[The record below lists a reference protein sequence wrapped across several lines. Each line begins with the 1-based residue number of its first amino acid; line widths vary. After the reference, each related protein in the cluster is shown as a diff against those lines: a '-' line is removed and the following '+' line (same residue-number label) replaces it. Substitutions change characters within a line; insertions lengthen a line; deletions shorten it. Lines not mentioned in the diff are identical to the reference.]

1 MTVTQFSLYY
11 CEIRCF
17 PTFSLISQGKVCG
30 SWWKK
35 GIFRWLVSISEFNL
49 MQLQDLNMFYVVEVY
64 ALLSFSCK
72 CTSYLSINNHYRPW
86 KSHIG
91 CSLVIQTWRKYVS
104 PVWPIDRKLN
114 SRVSLD
120 VSEGVRQV
128 LSFMYAKNDSPHY
141 ITDVEEN
148 IMYSSCVWKP
158 SPSLKVSSC
167 PLAWQSQETRCPV
180 EMC

>member
-1 MTVTQFSLYY
+1 
-11 CEIRCF
+11 
-17 PTFSLISQGKVCG
+17 
-30 SWWKK
+30 
-35 GIFRWLVSISEFNL
+35 

-64 ALLSFSCK
+64 TLLSFSCK

-86 KSHIG
+86 KRHIG
-91 CSLVIQTWRKYVS
+91 CSLVIQTWRKYVLYSQLLKLLNCSQTALLASPQVCQSFTS